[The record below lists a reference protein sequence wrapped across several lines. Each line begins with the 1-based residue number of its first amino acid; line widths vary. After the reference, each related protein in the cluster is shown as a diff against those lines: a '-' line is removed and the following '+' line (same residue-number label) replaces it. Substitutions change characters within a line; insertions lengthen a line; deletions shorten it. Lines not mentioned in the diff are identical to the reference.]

1 MRTSL
6 LPTAL
11 LAIGF
16 ALAPAFCLAQ
26 QPPTSPTSPTTPAS
40 ADANDQLASIAG
52 TVLSA
57 NTGEPLKKAHVDLS
71 QKGTESDDPNKEPF
85 SATTDAAGHFSI
97 DKIPAGSYDLE
108 VSRANYLPSHYG
120 QDKPDKPGATLSLA
134 TGQKMADLLFRLN
147 RMGIITGRVRDEDG
161 DPVRGA
167 GVVSMLHRTVA
178 GKPKIEPNGGDTT
191 NDLGDYRIVDL
202 VPGRYSIV
210 ATPPEVRSARRSY
223 GQREQ
228 REEYVPVYYSGTTD
242 SERASTL
249 DVKSGDELS
258 GIDFVFT
265 PKPPTRTYKVRGHVL
280 NTLTDFPDTNI
291 TVILFPRGKELPTFG
306 AESKQISADSK
317 TGNFEIKDVVPGE
330 YFATAFSFT
339 GGEMRT
345 TTQNLDVVAA
355 DVDGVSLVLTR
366 GIDIPVRVTF
376 EGKSAASAADF
387 RVFLARDENDPS
399 VDFGRSNGALK
410 QRDGSLLLKGVGDGT
425 YSIDVYSKCEE
436 CYLKSAKSNGVDLLE
451 QGVQISSGAGPA
463 SIDVVYSSNT
473 GTVAGAVT
481 NKDELPAPGA
491 MVVLVPDAG
500 SHQKPDR
507 YKTSPTDQYG
517 HFELRGVPPGHY
529 KAFAWEKVDQEAY
542 GDSAFL
548 KPLESMAESFDIG
561 ANEQKSVQL
570 KMISANDSAN

>member
-16 ALAPAFCLAQ
+16 AIAPAICLAQ
-26 QPPTSPTSPTTPAS
+26 QPPASPTSPTTPAS
-40 ADANDQLASIAG
+40 GDANDQLATIAG

-71 QKGTESDDPNKEPF
+71 QKGTESDDPNKQPF
-85 SATTDAAGHFSI
+85 GATTDAAGHFSI

-108 VSRANYLPSHYG
+108 VSRADYLPSHYG

-134 TGQKMADLLFRLN
+134 TGQKIADLLFRLN

-167 GVVSMLHRTVA
+167 SVVSMVHRTVA
-178 GKPKIEPNGGDTT
+178 GKSKIEPNGSDNT
-191 NDLGDYRIVDL
+191 NDLGEYRIVDL
-202 VPGRYSIV
+202 TPGRYSIV
-210 ATPPEVRSARRSY
+210 ATPPGVGSARGSY
-223 GQREQ
+223 RQ
-228 REEYVPVYYSGTTD
+228 REEYVPVYYSGVTD

-280 NTLTDFPDTNI
+280 NTLTEFPDSNTM
-291 TVILFPRGKELPTFG
+291 VILFPRGKGVSAIVTNRKE
-306 AESKQISADSK
+306 INADSK
-317 TGNFEIKDVVPGE
+317 TGNFEIKDVAPGE
-330 YFATAFSFT
+330 YFATAFSIT

-345 TTQNLDVVAA
+345 TSQNVDVVAA
-355 DVDGVSLVLTR
+355 DVDGVSMVLTR

-387 RVFLARDENDPS
+387 TVFLARDENEPTT
-399 VDFGRSNGALK
+399 DFGRSDGALK

-425 YSIDVYSKCEE
+425 YSIDVYSKCQE

-451 QGVQISSGAGPA
+451 QGIQISSGAGPA

-473 GTVAGAVT
+473 GTVAGSVT

-500 SHQKPDR
+500 SHQKPDQ

-517 HFELRGVPPGHY
+517 HFEVRGVPPGHY
-529 KAFAWEKVDQEAY
+529 RAFAWEKVDQESY
-542 GDSAFL
+542 GDPAFL
-548 KPLESMAESFDIG
+548 KPLESMAESFDIA

-570 KMISANDSAN
+570 KMIPANDSAN

>member
-11 LAIGF
+11 LAICF
-16 ALAPAFCLAQ
+16 AIAPAICLAQ
-26 QPPTSPTSPTTPAS
+26 QPPASPTSPTAPAS
-40 ADANDQLASIAG
+40 GDANDQLATIAG

-71 QKGTESDDPNKEPF
+71 QKGTEGDDPNKQPF

-97 DKIPAGSYDLE
+97 DKIPAGSYDLV
-108 VSRANYLPSHYG
+108 VSRAGYLPAHYG

-134 TGQKMADLLFRLN
+134 TGQKITDLLFRLN

-167 GVVSMLHRTVA
+167 VVVLMVHRTVA
-178 GKPKIEPNGGDTT
+178 GKPKIEPSGSDST
-191 NDLGDYRIVDL
+191 NDLGEYRIVDL

-223 GQREQ
+223 GQKD
-228 REEYVPVYYSGTTD
+228 EYVPVYYSGTTD

-280 NTLTDFPDTNI
+280 NTLTEFPDTNI

-306 AESKQISADSK
+306 VDQKQISVDSK

-330 YFATAFSFT
+330 YSATAFSFT

-345 TTQNLDVVAA
+345 TRQIVDVVAA
-355 DVDGVSLVLTR
+355 DVDGVSMVLTR

-387 RVFLARDENDPS
+387 TVFLARDENEPTT
-399 VDFGRSNGALK
+399 DFGRSHGALK
-410 QRDGSLLLKGVGDGT
+410 QRDGSLLLKGVGDGI
-425 YSIDVYSKCEE
+425 YLIDVLSRCHE

-451 QGVQISSGAGPA
+451 QGIQISSGAGPA

-491 MVVLVPDAG
+491 VVVLVPDAG
-500 SHQKPDR
+500 SHQKPDQ

-517 HFELRGVPPGHY
+517 HFEVRGVPPGHY
-529 KAFAWEKVDQEAY
+529 KAFAWEKVDQEVY

-548 KPLESMAESFDIG
+548 KPLESMAESFDLA

-570 KMISANDSAN
+570 KMIPANDSAN

>member
-16 ALAPAFCLAQ
+16 AIAPVICLAQ
-26 QPPTSPTSPTTPAS
+26 QPPASPTSPAS
-40 ADANDQLASIAG
+40 ADANDQLATIAG

-71 QKGTESDDPNKEPF
+71 QKGTESDDPNKDPF

-97 DKIPAGSYDLE
+97 DKIPAGSYDLV
-108 VSRANYLPSHYG
+108 VSRAGYLPSHYG

-134 TGQKMADLLFRLN
+134 TGQKIADLLFRLN

-167 GVVSMLHRTVA
+167 SVLSLIHRTVA
-178 GKPKIEPNGGDTT
+178 GKPKIEPSGGDTT
-191 NDLGDYRIVDL
+191 NDLGEYRIVDL
-202 VPGRYSIV
+202 LPGRYSIV
-210 ATPPEVRSARRSY
+210 ATPPGVWSARGSY
-223 GQREQ
+223 GK

-258 GIDFVFT
+258 GIDFGFS

-280 NTLTDFPDTNI
+280 NTLTEFPDTNI
-291 TVILFPRGKELPTFG
+291 TVMLFPRGKDLSAFG
-306 AESKQISADSK
+306 TDAKQIGIDPK
-317 TGNFEIKDVVPGE
+317 TGNFEIKDVAPGE
-330 YFATAFSFT
+330 YVATAFSFT
-339 GGEMRT
+339 AGEMRT

-355 DVDGVSLVLTR
+355 DVDGVSMVLTR

-387 RVFLARDENDPS
+387 TVFLARDENEPTP
-399 VDFGRSNGALK
+399 DFGRSHGALK
-410 QRDGSLLLKGVGDGT
+410 QRDGPLVLKSVGDGT
-425 YSIDVYSKCEE
+425 YSIDVFSRCEE

-451 QGVQISSGAGPA
+451 QGIQISSGAGPA

-517 HFELRGVPPGHY
+517 HFEVRGVPPGHY
-529 KAFAWEKVDQEAY
+529 KAFAWEKIDQEAF

-548 KPLESMAESFDIG
+548 KPLESMAESFDIA

-570 KMISANDSAN
+570 KMIPANDSAN